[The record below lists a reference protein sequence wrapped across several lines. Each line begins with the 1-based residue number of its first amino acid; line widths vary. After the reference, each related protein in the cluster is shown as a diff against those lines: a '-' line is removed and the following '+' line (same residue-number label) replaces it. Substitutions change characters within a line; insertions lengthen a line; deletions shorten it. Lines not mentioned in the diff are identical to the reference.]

1 MSAPLSGWGG
11 GGAGAEEAETVAGW
25 PRLILAALIA
35 LAALLGQKLNAQME
49 IMAIDD
55 ARSARHTI
63 RGQWRVY
70 ELQIQQECEREREIE
85 IIYIIGMIMMDE
97 HKPLAPSALSPCSRH
112 KTTGSYDSTSP
123 RRSSVSDSRGAS
135 VRLRRDPAVAAAA
148 ESRGISA

>member
-1 MSAPLSGWGG
+1 MSAPLSGWGGG

-70 ELQIQQECEREREIE
+70 ELQIQKERARERER
-85 IIYIIGMIMMDE
+85 
-97 HKPLAPSALSPCSRH
+97 K
-112 KTTGSYDSTSP
+112 
-123 RRSSVSDSRGAS
+123 
-135 VRLRRDPAVAAAA
+135 RLFILL
-148 ESRGISA
+148 E

>member
-1 MSAPLSGWGG
+1 MSAPLSNWEG

-70 ELQIQQECEREREIE
+70 ELQIQQESEREREIE

>member
-11 GGAGAEEAETVAGW
+11 GGAGVEEAETVAGW

-70 ELQIQQECEREREIE
+70 ELQIQQESERERE
-85 IIYIIGMIMMDE
+85 GD
-97 HKPLAPSALSPCSRH
+97 
-112 KTTGSYDSTSP
+112 
-123 RRSSVSDSRGAS
+123 
-135 VRLRRDPAVAAAA
+135 RDYLYYWNDHD
-148 ESRGISA
+148 G